1 MPGVIMDRASGIMDR
16 NITEVTIMDVD
27 KKPVL
32 FIILAVVTIL
42 AGTLATTF
50 IPLFMGTA
58 SPSREN
64 IKPYTA
70 LELEGRDIYI
80 REGCNNCHTQMVR
93 PLKFETARYGDYSTL
108 ADSAI
113 DRPHLWGSKRTGPD
127 LARVGRKYPGAWHT
141 IHMKDPQSMYPKSN
155 MPPYAWLADRDLNT
169 KYTEAKMKTLGY
181 PYTAA
186 DLGDLEGKTEM
197 DAIIA
202 YLLRLG
208 NELR

>member
-1 MPGVIMDRASGIMDR
+1 MPFVVLDRASGIMDR

-32 FIILAVVTIL
+32 FIILAAVTIL
-42 AGTLATTF
+42 AGTLVTTF
-50 IPLFMGTA
+50 IPLFVGTA
-58 SPSREN
+58 TPSLDN
-64 IKPYTA
+64 VKPYTA

-80 REGCNNCHTQMVR
+80 REGCNNCHTQTVR

-108 ADSAI
+108 EDSAI

-127 LARVGRKYPGAWHT
+127 LARVGRKYPVAWHT
-141 IHMKDPQSMYPKSN
+141 MHMKDPQSMYKKSN
-155 MPPYAWLADRDLNT
+155 MPAYAWLAERSLNT
-169 KYTEAKMKTLGY
+169 KYTETKMKTLGY
-181 PYTAA
+181 PYTAG
-186 DLGDLEGKTEM
+186 DLKALEGKTEM

-202 YLLRLG
+202 YLMRLG